1 MHGYMIHPLFMLI
14 FSPFM
19 DILTSKNYFL
29 QVSKIGVF
37 SCGPNPLTK
46 SVSNACEQVNRGRRL
61 PYFIHH
67 YENFG

>member
-1 MHGYMIHPLFMLI
+1 LYSVIGRVDLKEQAPVLI
-14 FSPFM
+14 TTPISF
-19 DILTSKNYFL
+19 IT

-46 SVSNACEQVNRGRRL
+46 SVSSAVENVNTGRRL

-67 YENFG
+67 FENFG